1 MEDLIRQ
8 AFLHVEIIGPHV
20 ADGHYDLVGSNG
32 EIILPQVWDTVIE
45 PDAMIT
51 MHMWPLPEPPP
62 KEEAKPADPAAP
74 TDGGVVIV
82 PDVKKSKGAKATKAS
97 KTSTI
102 PVPPPAPVAPT
113 GVTVVPDGQFQF
125 LSAVLHIF

>member
-32 EIILPQVWDTVIE
+32 EIILPQVWDTMIE

-62 KEEAKPADPAAP
+62 KEEEKEKPADPP
-74 TDGGVVIV
+74 PVDVVVVV
-82 PDVKKSKGAKATKAS
+82 PDGKKAKGGKAAKALKAA
-97 KTSTI
+97 I
-102 PVPPPAPVAPT
+102 PVPPPAPTAPAGVAVAPD
-113 GVTVVPDGQFQF
+113 GEFRFRVP
-125 LSAVLHIF
+125 